1 MPRKRYT
8 EEQIVAALRQAEAGM
23 LALFPA
29 LPVGLE
35 TLGPKGEPGEPTK
48 MNPTPVNITCT
59 ANLGSSIAGRAP
71 LVWKRL
77 SPIDLHID

>member
-48 MNPTPVNITCT
+48 
-59 ANLGSSIAGRAP
+59 
-71 LVWKRL
+71 
-77 SPIDLHID
+77 